1 MSGQCVILVGGLG
14 MRLGGLAARTPKPL
28 LPVQGRPFLEW
39 LLLKAARHDFRHVLL
54 LAGHGAD
61 VLDEWLWESHVAD
74 RLGLTLSVNRE
85 ASPLGTA
92 GALVDARALLEEQ
105 FLLVNGDTWFD
116 FDWSA
121 LALGED
127 ADGCVALRRV
137 SPADRYETIALDGE
151 RVSAV
156 RPRDPSLAEGLINGG
171 VYRLRA
177 SALDGVAMPASLE
190 QEVLPRLTAAGRLDG
205 RVFDAAFLD
214 IGLPDSYRAAG
225 ALSLPGTPA

>member
-14 MRLGGLAARTPKPL
+14 TRLGNLAARTPKPL

-39 LLLKAARHDFRHVLL
+39 LLIKAARHGFDRVLL
-54 LAGHGAD
+54 LAGHGAA
-61 VLDEWLWESHVAD
+61 VLDDWLAGNPLPG

-85 ASPLGTA
+85 TSPQGTA
-92 GALVDARALLEEQ
+92 GALVQARALLDDD

-121 LALGED
+121 LALRDG
-127 ADGCVALRRV
+127 ADGCMALRRV
-137 SPADRYETIALDGE
+137 APADRYETIALDGK

-156 RPRDPSLAEGLINGG
+156 RPRDPALAEGLINGG

-177 SALDGVAMPASLE
+177 SAFDGVTAPASLE
-190 QEVLPRLTAAGRLDG
+190 QDVLPRLTIAGRLDG

-214 IGLPDSYRAAG
+214 IGLPESYRAAE
-225 ALSLPGTPA
+225 ALSLPEPPA